1 MVMNDAN
8 ESGYGRNF
16 DGTRGDVL
24 QRLEEILATTPASV
38 LATRPV
44 KRALLEATVTEL
56 RRLRAENAALHK
68 QFSTGG

>member
-24 QRLEEILATTPASV
+24 DRLEMVLRNTPPHALATPPLS
-38 LATRPV
+38 RM
-44 KRALLEATVTEL
+44 LLKATVAEL
-56 RRLRAENAALHK
+56 RRLRGEIDSLRAMIERR
-68 QFSTGG
+68 T